1 MKRMKVSDL
10 EKFLSGFKNKNAA
23 LVIVDTD
30 GAELAV
36 TDIIKT
42 QGGSLG
48 FETQEEFPDSWYDEN
63 GNEIIWDLDWTKEIE
78 RSTFAEEYELEV
90 QKPGLIDAT
99 MVVNFRIYDGF
110 AVSDKAGVMMTY
122 PKTADLTPEQID
134 EINTYGGGAVADSK
148 TVLPRDV
155 ALKYGELRQ
164 LLTVM
169 DTTNSHDQGLVDA
182 INVAW
187 SLGSDRFRTIL
198 IALYDRDIDE
208 IFNSPAFLCGWYD
221 NDEAFSDLQ
230 TNWQEHAYNYLMH
243 IADNQDLETIL
254 KFVKK

>member
-10 EKFLSGFKNKNAA
+10 EKFLSGFKDKNAA

-36 TDIIKT
+36 TNIIET
-42 QGGSLG
+42 QGNSLG
-48 FETQEEFPDSWYDEN
+48 FETQQEFPDAWFDEH

-78 RSTFAEEYELEV
+78 RSTFAEKDEIFV
-90 QKPGLIDAT
+90 QKPGLIDAEICAE
-99 MVVNFRIYDGF
+99 FRIYDGF
-110 AVSDKAGVMMTY
+110 AVSDKAGIMMTY

-155 ALKYGELRQ
+155 AVKYGELRQ
-164 LLTVM
+164 LRAIM

-187 SLGSDRFRTIL
+187 SIGRDKFRTIL
-198 IALYDRDIDE
+198 IALYDRDLKE
-208 IFNSPAFLCGWYD
+208 IMDSDAFGHQWD
-221 NDEAFSDLQ
+221 NTDDAFVYLQ
-230 TNWQEHAYNYLMH
+230 SNWDMNAENYLMH

>member
-1 MKRMKVSDL
+1 MKRMNVKDL
-10 EKFLSGFKNKNAA
+10 EAFLAGFKDKNAA
-23 LVIVDTD
+23 LVIVDAD

-48 FETQEEFPDSWYDEN
+48 FETQEEFPDSWYDEH
-63 GNEIIWDLDWTKEIE
+63 GNEIIWDLDWTNEIE
-78 RSTFAEEYELEV
+78 RSTLEDESELEV
-90 QKPGLIDAT
+90 QKPGLIDAE

-110 AVSDKAGVMMTY
+110 ACSDVGVMMTY
-122 PKTADLTPEQID
+122 PKTEDLTPEQID
-134 EINTYGGGAVADSK
+134 EINEYGGGAVYDSK

-155 ALKYGELRQ
+155 ALKYGELFYFK
-164 LLTVM
+164 TIM

-198 IALYDRDIDE
+198 IALYDRDLDE

-230 TNWQEHAYNYLMH
+230 TNWEEHAYNYLMH